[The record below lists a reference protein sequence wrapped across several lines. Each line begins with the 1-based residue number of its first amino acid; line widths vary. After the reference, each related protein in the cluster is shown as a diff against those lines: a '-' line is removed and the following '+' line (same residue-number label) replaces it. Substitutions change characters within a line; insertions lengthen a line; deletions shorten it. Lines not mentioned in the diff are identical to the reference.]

1 MSGFTKIVKASKQL
15 TGVKI
20 IPILKKNLEKSKLKL
35 VVHTYGGE
43 YFPLYK
49 NDIKTRVRNV
59 NEYQAYG

>member
-1 MSGFTKIVKASKQL
+1 MYGFTKIIRCTKQIR
-15 TGVKI
+15 GIKI
-20 IPILKKNLEKSKLKL
+20 TPVLKKTLEKSNVKL

-49 NDIKTRVRNV
+49 NEQKRIRDI